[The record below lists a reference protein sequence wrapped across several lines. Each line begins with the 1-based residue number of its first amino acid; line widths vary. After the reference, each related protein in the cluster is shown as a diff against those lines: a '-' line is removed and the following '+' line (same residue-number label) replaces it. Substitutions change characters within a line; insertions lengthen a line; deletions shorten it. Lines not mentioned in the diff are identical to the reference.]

1 MPDIYWLIAAQRRF
15 LEAMDTTLSPP
26 ELGQIYETVCGK
38 LAATFASDRLLAR
51 RQSRGSPDNRG
62 RRS

>member
-26 ELGQIYETVCGK
+26 ELGQIYETVCG
-38 LAATFASDRLLAR
+38 
-51 RQSRGSPDNRG
+51 
-62 RRS
+62 